1 MDFIKAVEA
10 LKQGKHIKRKEWK
23 GIYLFWGTHTER
35 ICCHTAGSES
45 FPVSLPSYDLCATD
59 LCATDWEIVEIKP
72 VFPGLISFGEAL
84 NALMQDKG
92 YIARASW
99 APAKRYLYKG
109 YTGRICC
116 APDAEVLHD
125 LAEEDLRAGDWEVQP
140 FSDDTRDGREYA
152 LRAATGDSLDALK
165 LDMELRT
172 AAKPLIDYLRRYGCP
187 HDYVLVTQTDAE
199 VLEGRR
205 VTRFEP
211 EN

>member
-1 MDFIKAVEA
+1 MTFSEA
-10 LKQGKHIKRKEWK
+10 LEELKKGNYVQRKGWR
-23 GIYLFWGTHTER
+23 GPYLYRGANGAVCRHEPLCGLLVR
-35 ICCHTAGSES
+35 DLPLADVTAK
-45 FPVSLPSYDLCATD
+45 
-59 LCATDWEIVEIKP
+59 DWEIVEVKP
-72 VFPGLISFGEAL
+72 GNTGLISFGEAL

-205 VTRFEP
+205 CTRFEP